1 MGKNLSF
8 ISLLVFF
15 FTSSLFAGNN
25 NLVRERILINDNWK
39 FFRYPDTAKVDELIY
54 DVRPEIKNVRDDM
67 PADSKPTE
75 KVEAESKSNML
86 KPWIL
91 PSGNAFI
98 KDPSKR
104 YIRPEGNP
112 GENFPFV
119 KADFNDEN
127 WEKINL
133 PHDWAIKASFY
144 KGNNAPVGGGMGR
157 LPVHGVGWYRKKI
170 EIPATDKGKSV
181 FLEVDGAMSYAM
193 VWLNGKLVGGWPF
206 GYSSWQLDLT
216 PYIKYGE
223 TNQLSIRLD
232 NPGNS
237 SRWYT
242 GAGIY
247 RNVWLTKTNKT
258 KVSHWGT
265 FISTKQI
272 TAEKATMNFIV
283 SIDNSAGSDQAITV
297 STKIYELNTS
307 GEKTKTIVSEFVQS
321 KINHPKESVKSYECC
336 FDIDNPKLW
345 GPRPEQKPNLY
356 LAVTEVLIK
365 GKVVDR
371 YETKFGIR
379 DIKFDPDKGLFVN
392 GQKIIIKGANQ
403 HHDLGSLGAAYN
415 ERASLRQL
423 EMLQE
428 AGCNAIR
435 MSHNPPTPELLEMT
449 DSMGFMVLDEIFD
462 VWERK
467 KTPHDSHLIFPD
479 WHEQDLRAL
488 IRRDRNHPSVFAWS
502 YGNEVGEQYTDEAGA
517 ALAKDLYNIVKEEDS
532 TRPATF
538 SMNYAKPDMPL
549 PAVGDLISLNY
560 QGEGIRNGGLYSGL
574 KGITTP
580 PLFPAFHQKYPDK
593 MILSS
598 ENASTLSTRGEYIFP
613 VTPEISSPIRDGQ
626 GGDSKH
632 QHVSAYELYSVDF
645 GASPDKVF
653 LTLDQHPYVSGG
665 FVWTGWDH
673 LGEPTPYY
681 NSRSSYCGIIDI
693 AGFRKDR
700 FYLYQSYWRPDFPM
714 AHILPHW
721 TWHDRIG
728 QVTPVHVFTS
738 GDEAELFVNGVS
750 MGIKKKNTYE
760 YRLRW
765 DDVIYAPGSLKVI
778 AYKGG
783 VKWAEDSLVT
793 AGNPCK
799 LVLNADRK
807 FIKSDGK
814 DLSFVTVKIVD
825 KDGNNV
831 PESGRNISFSV
842 EGPGEIVST
851 DNGDPSDMTSFA
863 STEKNI
869 FNGLCLVVLKS
880 KTGFSGKISLKAE
893 SSGMSSGIVEI
904 QSGK

>member
-1 MGKNLSF
+1 MGKKQNIILLG
-8 ISLLVFF
+8 LLVFA
-15 FTSSLFAGNN
+15 SCLFAGNN
-25 NLVRERILINDNWK
+25 VVRERILLNDDWK
-39 FFRYPDTAKVDELIY
+39 FYRYPDTAKVDDLIY

-75 KVEAESKSNML
+75 KVEAEAKSNVL
-86 KPWIL
+86 KTWIL

-104 YIRPEGNP
+104 YQRPEGNP
-112 GENFPFV
+112 GEDFPFV

-127 WEKINL
+127 WEKIDL

-181 FLEVDGAMSYAM
+181 LLEVDGAMSYAI

-216 PYIKYGE
+216 PYIKFGE

-247 RNVWLTKTNKT
+247 RNVWLTKTNKVR
-258 KVSHWGT
+258 VSHWGT
-265 FISTKQI
+265 FISAKQI
-272 TAEKATMNFIV
+272 SAEKAKMNYKV
-283 SIDNSAGSDQAITV
+283 SIDNSAGSNQVLTV
-297 STKIYELNTS
+297 STKIFELDEAGDKS
-307 GEKTKTIVSEFVQS
+307 SSFVSAFALP
-321 KINHPKESVKSYECC
+321 KIIIQKGTVKSYECC
-336 FDIDNPKLW
+336 FDIENPKLW

-356 LAVTEVLIK
+356 TAVTEILIK

-371 YETKFGIR
+371 YETKFGVR
-379 DIKFDPDKGLFVN
+379 DIKFDPEKGLFVN

-423 EMLQE
+423 EMLQN

-449 DSMGFMVLDEIFD
+449 DSMGFLVLDEIFD
-462 VWERK
+462 IWERK

-488 IRRDRNHPSVFAWS
+488 IMRDRNHPSVFAWS
-502 YGNEVGEQYTDEAGA
+502 YGNEVGEQYTDKEGA
-517 ALAKDLYNIVKEEDS
+517 ALAKKLYNIVKEEDS

-598 ENASTLSTRGEYIFP
+598 ENASTLSSRGEYLFP
-613 VTPEISSPIRDGQ
+613 VTNEISSPIRDGQ
-626 GGDSKH
+626 GGDSKR

-653 LTLDQHPYVSGG
+653 MTLDKHPYVSGG

-693 AGFRKDR
+693 AGFKKDR

-721 TWHDRIG
+721 AWPDRIG
-728 QVTPVHVFTS
+728 KVTPVHVFTS

-750 MGIKKKNTYE
+750 MGKKKRSSFE

-765 DDVIYAPGSLKVI
+765 DDIVYTPGSLKVI
-778 AYKGG
+778 AYKEGK
-783 VKWAEDSLVT
+783 KWAEDSVIT
-793 AGNPCK
+793 AGNPYK
-799 LVLNADRK
+799 LDLYPDRL

-814 DLSFVTVKIVD
+814 DLSFVTVRIVD
-825 KDGNNV
+825 KDGNTV
-831 PESGRNISFSV
+831 PESGRSISFMV

-863 STEKNI
+863 SKEKNI
-869 FNGLCLVVLKS
+869 FNGLCLVVVKAG
-880 KTGFSGKISLKAE
+880 KGISGKIKLKATTTGLD
-893 SSGMSSGIVEI
+893 SSIVEI
-904 QSGK
+904 QSCN

>member
-1 MGKNLSF
+1 MGKKQILIF
-8 ISLLVFF
+8 LFLLVFACG
-15 FTSSLFAGNN
+15 LFAGDNF
-25 NLVRERILINDNWK
+25 VRERILLNDNWK
-39 FFRYPDTAKVDELIY
+39 FYRYPDSLKADDLIY
-54 DVRPEIKNVRDDM
+54 DVRPEIKNVRDDI

-75 KVEAESKSNML
+75 KVEAEIKTNVL

-91 PSGNAFI
+91 PSGNEFI

-104 YIRPEGNP
+104 YKRPEGNP

-479 WHEQDLRAL
+479 WHELDLRAL

-626 GGDSKH
+626 GGDSKL

-783 VKWAEDSLVT
+783 VKWAEDSVVT

-893 SSGMSSGIVEI
+893 SSGMSSGIIEI

>member
-1 MGKNLSF
+1 MGKKQILIF
-8 ISLLVFF
+8 LFLLVFACG
-15 FTSSLFAGNN
+15 LFAGDNF
-25 NLVRERILINDNWK
+25 VRERILLNDNWK
-39 FFRYPDTAKVDELIY
+39 FYRYPDSLKADDLIY
-54 DVRPEIKNVRDDM
+54 DVRPEIKNVRDDI

-75 KVEAESKSNML
+75 KVEAEIKTNVL

-91 PSGNAFI
+91 PSGNEFI

-104 YIRPEGNP
+104 YKRPEGNP

-479 WHEQDLRAL
+479 WHELDLRAL

-626 GGDSKH
+626 GGDSKL

-750 MGIKKKNTYE
+750 MGIKKKNPYE

-783 VKWAEDSLVT
+783 VKWAEDSVVT

-893 SSGMSSGIVEI
+893 SSGMSSGIIEI